1 MGKIALLITEL
12 LSIAVSIACIIF
24 MVYIMYYDKEEDEEV
39 TEEEKRVDAML
50 LSSKKAF
57 ERAKTKSY
65 QEDMHNIKQ
74 NIIEAIQRWSTSI
87 TITVN
92 ALTIEEIVKTLEEHG
107 YKVSVSN
114 HTVYT
119 KIIRISWGKDEK

>member
-1 MGKIALLITEL
+1 MDWLEVVAGVTFIICLFFLWYLLYTQ
-12 LSIAVSIACIIF
+12 
-24 MVYIMYYDKEEDEEV
+24 K
-39 TEEEKRVDAML
+39 KRVDAML
-50 LSSKKAF
+50 LSSNKAF
-57 ERAKTKSY
+57 ERAMTKSY

-74 NIIEAIQRWSTSI
+74 NIIEAIQSGFTSI
-87 TITVN
+87 TLTVN

-119 KIIRISWGKDEK
+119 KIIRISWCKDEK